1 MQFSGIRT
9 WTSWLDGYYLLT
21 NTTLNGESLT
31 FWVPDW
37 ALANPQYIN
46 NPNTMKWE
54 GRWMY

>member
-1 MQFSGIRT
+1 MSFSGIRT

-21 NTTLNGESLT
+21 NITLNGESLT

-37 ALANPQYIN
+37 PLANPQYIN

-54 GRWMY
+54 RKRKY